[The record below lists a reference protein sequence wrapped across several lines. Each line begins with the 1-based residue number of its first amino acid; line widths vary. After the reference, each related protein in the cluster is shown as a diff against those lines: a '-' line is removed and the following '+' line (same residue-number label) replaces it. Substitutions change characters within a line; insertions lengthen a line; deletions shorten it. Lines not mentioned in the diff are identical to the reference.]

1 MNANEK
7 YDLANQV
14 IEHALKSGAEQV
26 SVTIYENRSS
36 NIEIRDQKI
45 DSLKESN
52 RSGLSISLYVDKKY
66 SAHSTNRMKKEE
78 LFRFVEEA
86 INATRFLAE
95 DEFRSLPDS
104 ELYYKGG
111 GSDLYTYDS
120 KLDSVDAKTKIDLA
134 NQALNEA
141 YKKDDRIISVSSY
154 YSDSISNSVMVASNG
169 FKGDSGNTGVSLTV
183 TVSLKSDTGRP
194 NDYWNENALFLD
206 KLKTTEIGEK
216 ALKRT
221 INKIDPKKI
230 ISGKYSVI
238 VENRV
243 AGNLMYPLYT
253 ALQGSSMYQKQSF
266 LIGKENKPIASGLL
280 TAYDDPFIP
289 SGPGSRLFDDE
300 GLAAV
305 KRPIIE
311 NGVLKS
317 YYIDNY
323 YGRKLGMK
331 PTSGSSSN
339 VVFNTGSRN
348 LDEII
353 GSLKKGVFITG
364 FIGGNCNGST
374 GDFSYGIEGFFIRD
388 GKIIHPV
395 NEMNIT
401 GNMNQFWFNLIELGS
416 DIRENETIRIPS
428 LLFENVDLS
437 GI

>member
-1 MNANEK
+1 MNTNEK

-14 IEHALKSGAEQV
+14 IEHALKNGAEQV
-26 SVTIYENRSS
+26 SVTIYENRSN

-78 LFRFVEEA
+78 LFRFVDEA
-86 INATRFLAE
+86 IDTTRFLAE
-95 DEFRSLPDS
+95 DEFRSLPDP

-111 GSDLYTYDS
+111 GSDLNTFDPR
-120 KLDSVDAKTKIDLA
+120 LDSVDAKTKIDLA

-154 YSDSISNSVMVASNG
+154 YSDNISNAVMVASNG
-169 FKGDSGNTGVSLTV
+169 FKGDSGNTGVSLSV
-183 TVSLKSDTGRP
+183 TVSLKSDSGRP
-194 NDYWNENALFLD
+194 NDYWYENALFFD

-221 INKIDPKKI
+221 LNKIDPKKI

-243 AGNLMYPLYT
+243 ASNLMYPLYG
-253 ALQGSSMYQKQSF
+253 ALQGSSIYQKQSF

-280 TAYDDPFIP
+280 TAYDDPLIP

-311 NGVLKS
+311 NGILKS

-339 VVFNTGSRN
+339 VVFNAGSRK
-348 LDEII
+348 LDEMI
-353 GSLKKGVFITG
+353 GSLKKGVLITG

-374 GDFSYGIEGFFIRD
+374 GDFSYGIEGFFIQD

-401 GNMNQFWFNLIELGS
+401 GNMNQFWFSLAELGN
-416 DIRENETIRIPS
+416 DIRENESQRIPS

>member
-1 MNANEK
+1 MNTNEK
-7 YDLANQV
+7 YNLADLV
-14 IEHALKSGAEQV
+14 IEHALKSGANQV
-26 SVTIYENRSS
+26 SVNIYENRSN

-52 RSGLSISLYVDKKY
+52 QSGLSISLYVDKKY
-66 SAHSTNRMKKEE
+66 SAHSTNRLNKEE
-78 LFRFVEEA
+78 LFRFVDEA

-95 DEFRSLPDS
+95 DEFRLLPDP

-111 GSDLYTYDS
+111 GSDLVTFDP
-120 KLDSVDAKTKIDLA
+120 KLDSIDAKTKINLA
-134 NQALNEA
+134 SQALNEA
-141 YKKDDRIISVSSY
+141 YGKDERIISVSSY
-154 YSDSISNSVMVASNG
+154 YSDSITNSVMVASNG
-169 FKGDSGNTGVSLTV
+169 FRGDSGNTGVSLTV
-183 TVSLKSDTGRP
+183 NVALKSDTGRP
-194 NDYWNENALFLD
+194 SDYWSENSLFLD
-206 KLKTTEIGEK
+206 KLETTDIGKK
-216 ALKRT
+216 ALERT
-221 INKIDPKKI
+221 KNKIDPKKI
-230 ISGKYSVI
+230 ISGKYSVV

-243 AGNLMYPLYT
+243 AGNLLYPVYG
-253 ALQGSSMYQKQSF
+253 ALQGSSIYQKQSF

-280 TAYDDPFIP
+280 TAYDDPLIT

-311 NGVLKS
+311 KGVLKS

-339 VVFNTGSRN
+339 VVFSTGSRN

-353 GSLKKGVFITG
+353 GSLKKGVLITG

-374 GDFSYGIEGFFIRD
+374 GDFSYGIEGFFIQD

-401 GNMNQFWFNLIELGS
+401 GNMNQFWFSLSEVGNDVLKNNS
-416 DIRENETIRIPS
+416 FKIPS
-428 LLFENVDLS
+428 MLFENVDLS

>member
-1 MNANEK
+1 MNTNEK

-111 GSDLYTYDS
+111 GSDLYTYDP

>member
-1 MNANEK
+1 MNTNEK

-14 IEHALKSGAEQV
+14 IEHALKGGAKQI
-26 SVTIYENRSS
+26 SVTIYENRSN

-78 LFRFVEEA
+78 LFRFVDEA
-86 INATRFLAE
+86 INTTRFLAE
-95 DEFRSLPDS
+95 DEFRSLPDP

-111 GSDLYTYDS
+111 GSDLNTFDP

-154 YSDSISNSVMVASNG
+154 YSDSISNAVMVASNG
-169 FKGDSGNTGVSLTV
+169 FKGDSGNTGVSLSV

-194 NDYWNENALFLD
+194 NDYWYENALFFD

-221 INKIDPKKI
+221 LNKIDPKKI

-243 AGNLMYPLYT
+243 ASNLMYPLYG
-253 ALQGSSMYQKQSF
+253 ALQGSSIYQKQSF

-339 VVFNTGSRN
+339 VVFNAGSRN
-348 LDEII
+348 LDEMI
-353 GSLKKGVFITG
+353 GSLKKGVLITG

-374 GDFSYGIEGFFIRD
+374 GDFSYGIEGFFIQD

-401 GNMNQFWFNLIELGS
+401 GNMNQFWFSLAELGN
-416 DIRENETIRIPS
+416 DIRENESQRIPS

>member
-1 MNANEK
+1 MNTNEK

-26 SVTIYENRSS
+26 SVTIYENRSN

-78 LFRFVEEA
+78 LFRFVDEA
-86 INATRFLAE
+86 INTTRFLAE
-95 DEFRSLPDS
+95 DEFRSLPDP

-111 GSDLYTYDS
+111 GSDLNTFDP

-154 YSDSISNSVMVASNG
+154 YSDNISNAVMVASNG
-169 FKGDSGNTGVSLTV
+169 FKGDSGNTGVSLSV
-183 TVSLKSDTGRP
+183 TVSLKSDSGRP
-194 NDYWNENALFLD
+194 NDYWYENALFFD

-221 INKIDPKKI
+221 LNKIDPKKI

-243 AGNLMYPLYT
+243 ASNLMYPLYG
-253 ALQGSSMYQKQSF
+253 ALQGSSIYQKQSF

-339 VVFNTGSRN
+339 VVFNAGSRN
-348 LDEII
+348 LDEMI
-353 GSLKKGVFITG
+353 GSLKKGVLITG

-374 GDFSYGIEGFFIRD
+374 GDFSYGIEGFFIQD

-401 GNMNQFWFNLIELGS
+401 GNMNQFWFSLTELGN
-416 DIRENETIRIPS
+416 DIRENESQRIPS

>member
-1 MNANEK
+1 MNTNEK
-7 YDLANQV
+7 YDLAGLV
-14 IEHALKSGAEQV
+14 IEHALKNGAKQV
-26 SVTIYENRSS
+26 SVNIYENRSN

-52 RSGLSISLYVDKKY
+52 QSGLSISLYVDKKY
-66 SAHSTNRMKKEE
+66 SSHSTNRMKKEE

-95 DEFRSLPDS
+95 DEFRSLPDA

-111 GSDLYTYDS
+111 GSDLNTFDL
-120 KLDSVDAKTKIDLA
+120 KLDSVDAKTKISLA

-141 YKKDDRIISVSSY
+141 YGKDDRIISVSSY
-154 YSDSISNSVMVASNG
+154 YSDSITNSVMVTSNG

-194 NDYWNENALFLD
+194 NDYWYENALFLD
-206 KLKTTEIGEK
+206 KLKTTEIGKK
-216 ALKRT
+216 ALERT
-221 INKIDPKKI
+221 INKINPKKI
-230 ISGKYSVI
+230 LSGKYPVI

-243 AGNLMYPLYT
+243 AGNLIYPVYG
-253 ALQGSSMYQKQSF
+253 ALQGSSIYQKQSF

-289 SGPGSRLFDDE
+289 SGPASRLFDEE

-311 NGVLKS
+311 KGVLKN
-317 YYIDNY
+317 YFIDNY

-348 LDEII
+348 LDELI
-353 GSLKKGVFITG
+353 GSLKKGVLITG

-374 GDFSYGIEGFFIRD
+374 GDFSYGIEGFFIQD

-401 GNMNQFWFNLIELGS
+401 GNMNQFWFSLAEVGN
-416 DIRENETIRIPS
+416 DARENNPIRIPS
-428 LLFENVDLS
+428 MVFENVDLS